1 MEPAS
6 QASETQRE
14 ARDRA
19 ILRTCTALPA
29 ALLVVTAVYATTRYV
44 VFGPWP
50 VAHVPLY
57 VLNKAF
63 AWTSI
68 VLLALALGLG
78 PAARLWP
85 TLGAHLWR
93 RRWWGLVGFALATV
107 HILVSLAILNYGYY
121 RLMFRQ
127 AFEFTPLAEFAMAG
141 RGTRLVRHC
150 WRRSR
155 PPCPACRRPCRCAT
169 GRCCKAGACWRW
181 CWRGLHLD
189 LRRAGLV
196 CTGAVARRPAPDHAV
211 VGERGADRARPAAAD
226 DPQTRPETA
235 MSDPPGA
242 CPSVRWC

>member
-6 QASETQRE
+6 PASETQRE

-44 VFGPWP
+44 VFGPWS

-78 PAARLWP
+78 PAARLWS

-107 HILVSLAILNYGYY
+107 HVLVSLAILNYGYY

-127 AFEFTPLAEFAMAG
+127 AFEFTPLAEFAM
-141 RGTRLVRHC
+141 L
-150 WRRSR
+150 
-155 PPCPACRRPCRCAT
+155 
-169 GRCCKAGACWRW
+169 AGALAWLALLAPVAASLPGVQAAMSVRYW
-181 CWRGLHLD
+181 QVLQGGGVLALVLAGLHLAYGVPGWFAPALWHGGLPPITLWSASAVLIALG
-189 LRRAGLV
+189 LRLLTTLKRD
-196 CTGAVARRPAPDHAV
+196 RRQ
-211 VGERGADRARPAAAD
+211 R
-226 DPQTRPETA
+226 
-235 MSDPPGA
+235 
-242 CPSVRWC
+242 